1 MFKHFLNLIFFILVK
16 SLQEDEKILF
26 VFQMQSNGARSPNNG
41 VNNGIDLFKENWYG
55 NNELSDIGRRQ
66 LYLLGVKVRNRYK
79 KLLPEYYNPH
89 DIYIKST
96 DNNMTIES
104 IYSFLQGLFPSGYGQ
119 NISENII
126 NKTEIIYPPNI
137 KYKNNF
143 DEIIKNYN
151 LENSSMALPYG
162 ISIEPIHIF
171 YRPNNDFQ
179 LIKGNICE
187 GFNEEYEKLKK
198 RKEIKEFVDNL
209 NDEIKQIFMKL
220 ENSENIDFLYDYN
233 NLYKYID
240 NFKCD
245 NFDIR
250 NFTFLKNEIIKS
262 NNSEEILNNLNK
274 SSYEFLFDD
283 YMINY
288 NSTEMFIV
296 DSSQTMESI
305 INWMNL
311 AINNNQNYIK
321 YVIYSTDDS
330 SIGTL
335 DGFLYSL
342 FKKEEKI
349 EYPNFA
355 ECRFLELY
363 LDKNNELKIRYMKGN
378 NETKLD
384 IKYEN
389 FKNEVEKNIWTKEK
403 INNFCKFEKD
413 NEKENEKESTDE
425 IIKKKE
431 INKIGA
437 GFMVILSIIDGFLLA
452 LLILVCVQKNLKK
465 KKNNIETT
473 Q

>member
-1 MFKHFLNLIFFILVK
+1 MFKHFLNLIFFIIVK
-16 SLQEDEKILF
+16 SLEEDEKVLF
-26 VFQMQSNGARSPNNG
+26 VFQMQSNGARSPSNG
-41 VNNGIDLFKENWYG
+41 INNGIDLFKENWYE
-55 NNELSDIGRRQ
+55 NNELSDMGRRQ
-66 LYLLGVKVRNRYK
+66 LYLLGVKARNRYK
-79 KLLPEYYNPH
+79 KLLPEFYNPH

-137 KYKNNF
+137 KYKQNF
-143 DEIIKNYN
+143 SEIIKKYN

-162 ISIEPIHIF
+162 ISIQPIHIF
-171 YRPNNDFQ
+171 YKPNNDFQ
-179 LIKGNICE
+179 LNKEDICK
-187 GFNEEYEKLKK
+187 GFNEKYEKLKK
-198 RKEIKEFVDNL
+198 REEIKEFVDHL
-209 NDEIKQIFMKL
+209 SDDIKQVFMNL
-220 ENSENIDFLYDYN
+220 ENSSNIEFLYDYN

-250 NFTFLKNEIIKS
+250 NFTFLKNEIIKTN
-262 NNSEEILNNLNK
+262 NNSQEIINNINK
-274 SSYEFLFDD
+274 SSHDFLFDN
-283 YMINY
+283 YMIKY

-311 AINNNQNYIK
+311 AINNNHNYIK

-335 DGFLYSL
+335 EGFLYSI

-363 LDKNNELKIRYMKGN
+363 LNKNNEIKVRYLKGDNDI
-378 NETKLD
+378 KLD
-384 IKYEN
+384 IKYEQ
-389 FKNEVEKNIWTKEK
+389 FKNEVENNIWNKEK
-403 INNFCKFEKD
+403 INNFCQF
-413 NEKENEKESTDE
+413 EKENEAKNTDE

-431 INKIGA
+431 INKVGA
-437 GFMVILSIIDGFLLA
+437 GFMIILSIIDGFLIA
-452 LLILVCVQKNLKK
+452 LLILVCVQKNLKNK
-465 KKNNIETT
+465 KKKIEIT